1 MSMAH
6 IESMTTPNAGKDVEQ
21 QESAFSA
28 GKNAKDC
35 SHFGGQLGSSLT
47 KLNLLSPQGLAIT
60 LCLLISELPWF
71 D

>member
-6 IESMTTPNAGKDVEQ
+6 IESTTTPHAGKDVEQ

-35 SHFGGQLGSSLT
+35 SHFGGQLGSS
-47 KLNLLSPQGLAIT
+47 
-60 LCLLISELPWF
+60 
-71 D
+71 